1 MRMISSKETHLRTF
15 QIHISKYIY
24 IYIMWRILNI
34 MAPTTCL
41 KAPTPNKS
49 FMMRQNI
56 QTSSHYQILMESF
69 LASCETKGH
78 HTVFAFFCR
87 DLLRRSPRRP
97 KKKVSRGKG
106 ACIELDREEMSA
118 HLSLCIPRGVFNVV
132 LMLPITIIAHSSF
145 ICHDTLVKPYMLEF

>member
-1 MRMISSKETHLRTF
+1 
-15 QIHISKYIY
+15 
-24 IYIMWRILNI
+24 

-69 LASCETKGH
+69 LVSCETKGH

-106 ACIELDREEMSA
+106 ACIELDGEEIQLKS
-118 HLSLCIPRGVFNVV
+118 LSSDSMLKGFMKKKHV
-132 LMLPITIIAHSSF
+132 LRWVGDE
-145 ICHDTLVKPYMLEF
+145 CTLVAVYPQRCFQCCANAAYHHHCTFFFHLPRHACKTLHDWILVILEF